1 MSRTKELVAT
11 FALILLVLALPGRSV
26 SAEPYDFK
34 HLVCPFENVWR
45 TIPSGIN
52 SYAKVT
58 GTYLDVTNVQG
69 QTPIW
74 RGFTYEAGS
83 YKQIDYP
90 YPFGGTSPSG
100 IDDSGR
106 LVGAY
111 VDQNGDTHG
120 FLYSGGVFKTIDYPG
135 SGATAVLGINNNG
148 DLTGWFI
155 DPDSFKERGF
165 VYRGGKFTSIDY
177 PDANGTA
184 GCGINKSG
192 QVVGT
197 YYDSEDN
204 SHGFLYSGGAFT
216 LIEYPGA
223 TETDANG
230 IDDEGRVVGT
240 WMDAAYIAHGFL
252 LSKGKFTTI
261 DYPGAA
267 NTYAK
272 GINNAGQIVGEWD
285 NEDDVDDGFIAT
297 PSRSISGTVKNRK
310 GIPVE
315 EVTITLSGASSD
327 ETKTAFDG
335 TYTFSNVKSGTYTI
349 TPSKDKYTFKPKT
362 IKATVKDED
371 LEGQD
376 FTLQTFT
383 ISGVVKNKKGEPAD
397 GISMNLGGDSTDT
410 TQTASDGT
418 YSFTDLMNGK
428 YTITPLPTTEWYYF
442 KPISKNVTVHENDV
456 KNQNFTGKSPCQI
469 SGRIIA
475 GTTPVQGVT
484 VALTGKSNDQ
494 VLTDADGS
502 YQFGGLQEGSYVV
515 TPSMTGYVFKATSR
529 KVKITDSDIEDVNF
543 SASALH
549 SLSGAVTS
557 GGSPLPDVTM
567 SLTGKAKA
575 ATTTAVDGSYSF
587 PNLQDGAYTVT
598 PTMSG
603 HKFTPPKQAVKMT
616 GSDVTGVDFTG
627 SP

>member
-1 MSRTKELVAT
+1 MNRMKALVAT
-11 FALILLVLALPGRSV
+11 FIPLLFALALPGI
-26 SAEPYDFK
+26 SA
-34 HLVCPFENVWR
+34 
-45 TIPSGIN
+45 G
-52 SYAKVT
+52 
-58 GTYLDVTNVQG
+58 
-69 QTPIW
+69 
-74 RGFTYEAGS
+74 AGS
-83 YKQIDYP
+83 YTFKDI
-90 YPFGGTSPSG
+90 
-100 IDDSGR
+100 
-106 LVGAY
+106 
-111 VDQNGDTHG
+111 TH
-120 FLYSGGVFKTIDYPG
+120 P
-135 SGATAVLGINNNG
+135 GATYTEAYGINN
-148 DLTGWFI
+148 D
-155 DPDSFKERGF
+155 
-165 VYRGGKFTSIDY
+165 
-177 PDANGTA
+177 
-184 GCGINKSG
+184 G
-192 QVVGT
+192 QVVG
-197 YYDSEDN
+197 YWADDYHDY
-204 SHGFLYSGGAFT
+204 GFVYSDGSFT
-216 LIEYPGA
+216 PLNYPGA
-223 TETDANG
+223 TDTQVLGISNNGTLIGHFADSGGAEHNFIRIGGGFKVIETPGIPYGINDSIKAVGTYNDYAGTHGFIASGNSFDTMDYPGATATMAWGINDGGKVAGSYHSPPQNG
-230 IDDEGRVVGT
+230 I
-240 WMDAAYIAHGFL
+240 IQIHGYVR
-252 LSKGKFTTI
+252 SSSGSFTTI
-261 DYPGAA
+261 DYPGVNAGGLTSVNNKGQVAGFYDDATGEHAFVYDGQNFISLDYPGAA
-267 NTYAK
+267 YTWAN
-272 GINNAGQIVGEWD
+272 GINDNGEVVGGWCGSPC
-285 NEDDVDDGFIAT
+285 DVFHGFIAVK
-297 PSRSISGTVKNRK
+297 SRSISGTVKNRK